1 MDGCVGRNGLK
12 GYEQQA
18 CESSPKPGFLQGD
31 LVLSQ
36 MFPISLRAFSG
47 GGDALMAEENPFQ
60 TILVLSL
67 VTESEYFRG

>member
-1 MDGCVGRNGLK
+1 M
-12 GYEQQA
+12 
-18 CESSPKPGFLQGD
+18 
-31 LVLSQ
+31 LSQ